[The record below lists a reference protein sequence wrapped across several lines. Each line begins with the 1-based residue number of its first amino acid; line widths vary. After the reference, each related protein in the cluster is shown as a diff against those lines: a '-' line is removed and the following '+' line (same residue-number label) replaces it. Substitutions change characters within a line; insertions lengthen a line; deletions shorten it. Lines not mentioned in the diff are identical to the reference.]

1 MNKLTDKQKRL
12 IVLGIGLLMI
22 LSGVAQGVFKWDFF
36 VKYKR
41 IIDEASFIL
50 MMIAAVLLFSKSKP
64 KPEPEP
70 KAPKEAGEPQRIE
83 ESVNEQTNESK

>member
-12 IVLGIGLLMI
+12 IVLGIGLLMV
-22 LSGVAQGVFKWDFF
+22 LSGVVQGVFKWDFF
-36 VKYKR
+36 VKYRR
-41 IIDEASFIL
+41 IVDEVSFVL

-70 KAPKEAGEPQRIE
+70 SKEAAGSEQIAE
-83 ESVNEQTNESK
+83 NTDEQTNESK